1 MLLRSGIFIAAF
13 LCSLSSYAASGLK
26 GVELRDLY
34 FGEVLFYAYQ
44 DKYFE
49 ALERLDSELI
59 QYYRVD
65 ESNLD
70 PLSLNLGQAEFSV
83 GDIELQ
89 YRMDK
94 RAGKAI
100 QAVLGRGIDLATR
113 NLAALDLARMYFRKN
128 DAERALYALDLI
140 HDEVDMTKY
149 PDKSVEDLR
158 GVEPENFKVDVLY
171 LRALA
176 YISTGQFS
184 NAVDILDSLRNEAS
198 IKGYVLYNLGIA
210 LIQAQ
215 QELPGLEVL
224 DELGRLET
232 RDKALLALKD
242 KVNLKIAYRLLDS
255 ANAEQARLYFQRIR
269 LDGPYSN
276 QALLGAGW
284 AEAALDRYD
293 RALVP
298 WTILHKRE
306 KTNHSVQEA
315 LMAVP
320 YAYGKLQA
328 YGKSANMY
336 AEAMDMYV
344 YEISRLDDSIK
355 AIRGGKFLEALVD
368 EETGQDEN
376 WVVNLRELPDAPE
389 TRYML
394 DLLASSDFQTSYNNY
409 RDLADLKI
417 RIETWLADLK
427 VFEEIIDIRRAYQ
440 EPLLPI
446 VGDRFE
452 KIDARA
458 KLRLEQRNSL
468 AGKIK
473 NILIAPRPDFLAT
486 ADERLALDRI
496 TAFEHYIAEYPAK
509 VTDDQ
514 VYRVKRLRGV
524 LSWRLQSEYDQRL
537 TDAYNHLLSL
547 DETTKAFKKQYSSF
561 IRTRQAATQS
571 YEGYQPVIRRLR
583 TGLLA
588 AQRKLKGVMAKQGRF
603 LETMAENELDRRRK
617 RLEDYQIKA
626 RFALAENYDRVSG
639 ADQDKLIEEQNQL
652 REERLKQLEL
662 EKEARKTE
670 EKAPSAGDSLDK
682 DSSILNNIPS
692 N

>member
-1 MLLRSGIFIAAF
+1 MLRNGIFIAAF
-13 LCSLSSYAASGLK
+13 FCSLSSYAASGLK
-26 GVELRDLY
+26 DVELRDLY

-59 QYYRVD
+59 QHYRVD

-100 QAVLGRGIDLATR
+100 QAVLGSGIDLAIR
-113 NLAALDLARMYFRKN
+113 NQAALELARMYFRKN

-140 HDEVDMTKY
+140 HDRVDLTKY
-149 PDKSVEDLR
+149 PDKSVDDLR

-176 YISTGQFS
+176 YISTGQFT
-184 NAVDILDSLRNEAS
+184 NAVEILDSLRNEAS

-215 QELPGLEVL
+215 QELQGLEVL

-232 RDKALLALKD
+232 QDKNLQALKD
-242 KVNLKIAYRLLDS
+242 KANLKTAYRLLDS
-255 ANAEQARLYFQRIR
+255 GNAEQARIYFQRIR

-306 KTNHSVQEA
+306 KTNHSVQES
-315 LMAVP
+315 LMSVP

-336 AEAMDMYV
+336 AEAMDMFA

-368 EETGQDEN
+368 EESKQDEN
-376 WVVNLRELPDAPE
+376 WVVNLRELPDVPE
-389 TRYML
+389 TRYIL
-394 DLLASSDFQTSYNNY
+394 DLLASSDFQASYKNY
-409 RDLADLKI
+409 RDLADLKV
-417 RIETWLADLK
+417 RIETWLANLK

-446 VGDRFE
+446 VGERFE
-452 KIDARA
+452 RIDARA

-468 AGKIK
+468 ADKIK

-486 ADERLALDRI
+486 ADERLASDRV
-496 TAFEHYIAEYPAK
+496 TAFEQYIAEHPEK
-509 VTDDQ
+509 VTGEQ
-514 VYRVKRLRGV
+514 IYRVKRLRGV

-537 TDAYNHLLSL
+537 TEAYNHLLSL
-547 DETTKAFKKQYSSF
+547 DETTEAFKKQYGSF

-571 YEGYQPVIRRLR
+571 YEGYQSVIRQLR
-583 TGLLA
+583 TGLFA

-617 RLEDYQIKA
+617 RLEEYQIKA
-626 RFALAENYDRVSG
+626 RFALAENYDRVTK
-639 ADQDKLIEEQNQL
+639 ADQDKLIEEQSQL
-652 REERLKQLEL
+652 REERQKQLEL
-662 EKEARKTE
+662 EKEAQKTE
-670 EKAPSAGDSLDK
+670 ESAPSAEDSLDK
-682 DSSILNNIPS
+682 DSSILNNIPV